1 MTFLTLFGAAIGI
14 GVIASMIGIGGGLF
28 MVPLLSLAGF
38 VGTTQEAVGTSLAA
52 VIFTSLSSSLAYRR
66 QRVLDL
72 RLGLLLLPTTLL
84 GAWTGAYLTALISSE
99 KLSLAFGVLMLY
111 PAAVMLRGRGPKELA
126 RELSDEVRGQ
136 GQGKGRGQGYS
147 LSQVLLIGLGAGL
160 ASGFFGIGG
169 GIVMVPAMVLLLRL
183 EMVQAVATSLFVMGP
198 GALIGA
204 IEHLLQH
211 HLHLDLALPLIFGII
226 IGAQLGPRL
235 ASHLPQAR
243 LRQLFSLVL
252 FYSATNMILKGF

>member
-1 MTFLTLFGAAIGI
+1 MSLTFLVLFGAAIGI
-14 GVIASMIGIGGGLF
+14 GLIASMIGIGGGLF
-28 MVPLLSLAGF
+28 MVPLLSLGGF

-52 VIFTSLSSSLAYRR
+52 VIFTSLSSSLAYHR

-72 RLGLLLLPTTLL
+72 RLGLLLLPTALL
-84 GAWTGAYLTALISSE
+84 GAWSGAYLTTFISSA
-99 KLSLAFGVLMLY
+99 KLSLAFGMLMLY
-111 PAAVMLRGRGPKELA
+111 PATVMLRGQGPKELA
-126 RELSDEVRGQ
+126 QELRGGD
-136 GQGKGRGQGYS
+136 GQERNYS
-147 LSQVLLIGLGAGL
+147 AIQVLLIGLGAGL

-183 EMVQAVATSLFVMGP
+183 EMVQAVATSLLVMGP

-204 IEHLLQH
+204 AEHLWQG
-211 HLHLDLALPLIFGII
+211 HLHPELALPLILGIV

-235 ASHLPQAR
+235 SPHLPQAR

-252 FYSATNMILKGF
+252 LYSAANMILRGI